1 MDLAENIE
9 SAEIK
14 YRQILEDYFKT
25 IWAKTIL
32 YSHDIEHHRRVWNY
46 VKELLK
52 EINISGEDIPPVLPE
67 KLIIASYLHDLG
79 MSIDPGMRHG
89 ILSREL
95 CKSFLKTNNL
105 YESEHCDVLKA
116 IEHHDDKEYNIS
128 ETNKN
133 ELLKILSVADD
144 LDAFAFIGI
153 YRYMEIYLT
162 RGIQPE
168 IIGYEIRKNALKRY
182 QNLEST
188 FGGLTG
194 LIEKHRRRFLL
205 LDDFIANYNR
215 QIENYSFSQKN
226 SPGYINIIDVIF
238 GIIQNKIPPHKIDSE
253 YFGFSN
259 DQSVNDF
266 IGQLS
271 SELKESGTN

>member
-1 MDLAENIE
+1 MNLAENIE

-14 YRQILEDYFKT
+14 YRQILENYF
-25 IWAKTIL
+25 IIAWGNTIL
-32 YSHDIEHHRRVWNY
+32 YSHDIDHHRRVWHY
-46 VKELLK
+46 TKELLN
-52 EINISGEDIPPVLPE
+52 EISISGENISPVLPE

-79 MSIDPGMRHG
+79 MSIDPGTRHG

-116 IEHHDDKEYNIS
+116 IEHHDDKDYKIS
-128 ETNKN
+128 GNNNN

-144 LDAFAFIGI
+144 LDAFGFIGI

-168 IIGYEIRKNALKRY
+168 IIGYEIRKNARKRY

-188 FGGLTG
+188 FGISPG
-194 LIEKHRRRFLL
+194 LIEKHKKRFLL

-215 QIENYSFSQKN
+215 QIENYPFNQKN
-226 SPGYINIIDVIF
+226 SPGYINIIDVIS
-238 GIIQNKIPPHKIDSE
+238 GIIQNKIPPHKIESE
-253 YFGFSN
+253 YYGFSN
-259 DQSVNDF
+259 DKAVNDF

>member
-1 MDLAENIE
+1 MNLTENIE

-14 YRQILEDYFKT
+14 YRQVLEDYFT
-25 IWAKTIL
+25 TTWGKTIL
-32 YSHDIEHHRRVWNY
+32 YSHDIDHHRRVWHY
-46 VKELLK
+46 TKELLK
-52 EINISGEDIPPVLPE
+52 EISISGVDIPTVLPE
-67 KLIIASYLHDLG
+67 KLIIAGYLHDLG
-79 MSIDPGMRHG
+79 MSIDPGIRHG

-116 IEHHDDKEYNIS
+116 IEYHDDKEYNMS
-128 ETNKN
+128 GTNKD

-144 LDAFAFIGI
+144 LDAFGFIGI
-153 YRYMEIYLT
+153 YRYLEIYLT

-188 FGGLTG
+188 FGIHTG
-194 LIEKHRRRFLL
+194 LIEKHRKRFLL
-205 LDDFIANYNR
+205 LDDFILNYNH
-215 QIENYSFSQKN
+215 QIENYSFDQISN
-226 SPGYINIIDVIF
+226 PDYINIIDVIS
-238 GIIQNKIPPHKIDSE
+238 GIIQNKIPPHKIESE
-253 YFGFSN
+253 FYGLSN
-259 DQSVNDF
+259 DQAVNDF

-271 SELKESGTN
+271 SELKESLTN